1 MTKDIEGTIVLTPLA
16 AEVASAAAA
25 YVATQPDAEL
35 LLAMLGLD
43 EA

>member
-1 MTKDIEGTIVLTPLA
+1 MEQVLTIDPLPADMLRA
-16 AEVASAAAA
+16 AIEV
-25 YVATQPDAEL
+25 VATQPDAEL